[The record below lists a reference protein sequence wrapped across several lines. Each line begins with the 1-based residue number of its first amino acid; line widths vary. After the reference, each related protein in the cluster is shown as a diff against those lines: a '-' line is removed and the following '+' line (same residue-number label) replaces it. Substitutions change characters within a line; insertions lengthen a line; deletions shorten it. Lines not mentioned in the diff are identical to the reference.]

1 MQAARSG
8 SYLAIT
14 HLTADFVS
22 PEEAAVAEAAGR
34 DAGVTYAPRSQAEVT
49 EFFPGLDLVDPDVV
63 PLLAWRP
70 DGGAPESP
78 RAASDYAAIG
88 RKP

>member
-1 MQAARSG
+1 MTVALPSG

-34 DAGVTYAPRSQAEVT
+34 NAGVTYELA
-49 EFFPGLDLVDPDVV
+49 LV
-63 PLLAWRP
+63 R
-70 DGGAPESP
+70 
-78 RAASDYAAIG
+78 
-88 RKP
+88 